1 MGMKRLLCVEDDNIN
16 AFILEK
22 ILSDVFDL
30 TIVTDGESC
39 LKLAQTECFDVV
51 LMDINLG
58 RGNQDG
64 RAILLQLRELDTFK
78 ETPIFAITSYA
89 LPGDRE
95 QFLSSGFDNYFS
107 KPLDKQLLLEAI
119 NNLSQ

>member
-1 MGMKRLLCVEDDNIN
+1 MKRLLCVEDDNIN

>member
-1 MGMKRLLCVEDDNIN
+1 MSMKRLLCVEDDNIN